1 MPPAS
6 PLPVPDPY
14 PGGPVAVRKFRY
26 EQSLVLLRL
35 KTAIKT
41 RSDEDAHFIVAADY
55 RVTWTDGDGTEVEI
69 VVPRGMLTDLASVP
83 PVFRSLVSRV
93 GPWLEAAVVH
103 DFLTIAWRV
112 LDGDGTAQRRLFA
125 DDVMWAA
132 MDAAKVS
139 WWRKRLIYGAVRA
152 AALVFYPR
160 REPPAP
166 WSDFSA
172 DLGDPMIREQLSH
185 GVRLP
190 S

>member
-14 PGGPVAVRKFRY
+14 PAGPVAVRRLRY

-35 KTAIKT
+35 KEAIRT

-55 RVTWTDGDGTEVEI
+55 RVTWTDAAGNETAI

-83 PVFRSLVSRV
+83 PVFRALVSRV

-112 LDGDGTAQRRLFA
+112 LDGEGTASRRLFA

-132 MDAAKVS
+132 MDEAKVS
-139 WWRKRLIYGAVRA
+139 WWRKRLIYGAIRA
-152 AALVFYPR
+152 AALVYYPR
-160 REPPAP
+160 TEEPAP
-166 WSDFSA
+166 WSHFSA
-172 DLGDPMIREQLSH
+172 DLGDPTIREQLSH

-190 S
+190 A

>member
-14 PGGPVAVRKFRY
+14 PEGQARVKKFTYR
-26 EQSLVLLRL
+26 QSLVLLRL

-41 RSDEDAHFIVAADY
+41 RSDEDAHFILAADY
-55 RVTWTDGDGTEVEI
+55 RVTWTDGAGNEI
-69 VVPRGMLTDLASVP
+69 DLVVPRGMLTDLASVP

-112 LDGDGTAQRRLFA
+112 LDGKGTARRRLFA

-132 MDAAKVS
+132 MDAAGVS

-152 AALVFYPR
+152 AALIYYPR
-160 REPPAP
+160 TEPPAP

-172 DLGDPMIREQLSH
+172 DLGDPVIRQQLSE

-190 S
+190 R